1 VLRFPEREARVLLVV
16 ARLLFVVSSDPERVV
31 TDARRSKRVP
41 ESERIFPVAVE
52 R

>member
-1 VLRFPEREARVLLVV
+1 MVVLRFHEREVRLV
-16 ARLLFVVSSDPERVV
+16 FVESRDPERLV
-31 TDARRSKRVP
+31 TVKRRSKRVP